1 MSNPL
6 FDQIGAQQA
15 APQMG
20 QLVQQI
26 KSNPAAMLQQ
36 RGFNIPAGMNNP
48 QHIINHLISSGQ
60 VPQSR
65 YAQLLQNMQ
74 QVRR

>member
-6 FDQIGAQQA
+6 FDQIGAQQT

-36 RGFNIPAGMNNP
+36 RGFNIPAGLNNP
-48 QHIINHLISSGQ
+48 QQIINHLISSGQ

-65 YAQLLQNMQ
+65 YTQLLQ
-74 QVRR
+74 RFGR

>member
-15 APQMG
+15 APQNQMG

-36 RGFNIPAGMNNP
+36 RGFNIPAGLNNP
-48 QHIINHLISSGQ
+48 QQIINHLISSGQ

-65 YAQLLQNMQ
+65 YMQLLQ
-74 QVRR
+74 RFGR

>member
-6 FDQIGAQQA
+6 FDQIGAQQD

-36 RGFNIPAGMNNP
+36 RGFNIPSGMNNP
-48 QHIINHLISSGQ
+48 QQIINHLISSGQ
-60 VPQSR
+60 VSQSR